1 MPLRG
6 RTPWRA
12 PLNSDVM
19 FQSRGIVE
27 AALGKKVALVLWGTT
42 ETGEDDVAV
51 YSRKLS
57 VSDSGYTLVHTETG
71 HEIPLEEDWLS
82 RLQAVPKELQ
92 PILLECEYQI
102 QLTVGNVDESQLTQ
116 LEPLGIKWPDSSNE
130 T

>member
-1 MPLRG
+1 
-6 RTPWRA
+6 
-12 PLNSDVM
+12 M